1 LIPEEQQEDD
11 SFISSLGKGDYRMN
25 LTHLFVAVAAAFSLG
40 AVAAGQSKQEPQAQS
55 GQTEAQSSTT
65 AQGAQTPAQTSQSS
79 DTIKQAQEKL
89 SSQGHDAGPAD
100 GKLGAKTQAA
110 VKEFQQSKG
119 LQASGQ
125 LDQPT
130 LAALG
135 VGSETP
141 GSASTGASGASG
153 QSSTGATKS
162 PEQSPAAPSAGSS
175 SEPKAQEQPKEKY

>member
-1 LIPEEQQEDD
+1 
-11 SFISSLGKGDYRMN
+11 
-25 LTHLFVAVAAAFSLG
+25 
-40 AVAAGQSKQEPQAQS
+40 
-55 GQTEAQSSTT
+55 
-65 AQGAQTPAQTSQSS
+65 
-79 DTIKQAQEKL
+79 
-89 SSQGHDAGPAD
+89 
-100 GKLGAKTQAA
+100 

-175 SEPKAQEQPKEKY
+175 AEPKAQEQPKEKSKY